1 MALSE
6 ALQTSRQTLAILISG
21 RGSNMIA
28 LANACEKGE
37 LNARIGVVVSNRP
50 DAKGL
55 KAAQDMDLPTAV
67 IDHTRFPTR
76 QAFDNAVDSELRNHN
91 PSWIVLA
98 GFMRILSAEF
108 VGRWRGRILNIH
120 PSLLPKYPGLNSHQ
134 RAIDAGDTEAGASVH
149 IVTEELDAGPVV
161 AQIKVPV
168 LPEDSSEDLAKRV
181 LAEEH
186 RLYVKAL
193 RFCLNKC

>member
-1 MALSE
+1 MAFSE
-6 ALQTSRQTLAILISG
+6 DLQAAPQTLAILISG

-37 LNARIGVVVSNRP
+37 LNARVGVVVSNRA
-50 DAKGL
+50 DSKGL
-55 KAAQDMDLPTAV
+55 QAARNMGLPTAV

-120 PSLLPKYPGLNSHQ
+120 PSLLPKYSGLNTHQ